1 MARTRGLAF
10 GLAAVVALAA
20 ARSTP
25 AFYVP
30 PPAPGL
36 QINSWFP
43 HTVQTTPH
51 ALVRD
56 AAGGYLVGGESTL
69 SGASHATLARF
80 TASGAPDSAFGTGG
94 AVDSSAS
101 SSTDIVTPLADGRFL
116 TATDRGPYIA
126 IE

>member
-30 PPAPGL
+30 PPAPGQ

-56 AAGGYLVGGESTL
+56 AAGGYLGG
-69 SGASHATLARF
+69 GGGRHPGGSHATPAGFSPPRGARTPF
-80 TASGAPDSAFGTGG
+80 VPGG
-94 AVDSSAS
+94 ARRLRRGGRS
-101 SSTDIVTPLADGRFL
+101 VTRMRPRRRSVA
-116 TATDRGPYIA
+116 
-126 IE
+126 